1 MVTMGFRLF
10 DILFAVVLVLAAVA
24 VAAAF
29 YLVSPYPAVIV
40 AAFAAGATAFL
51 YLTVRAKLGG
61 ILEKVERRLAT
72 QESNA
77 AEHRAA
83 LDKSFADIERLTRT
97 IREQVE
103 AANEKSAQDNEALR
117 NNVNDVLAQFAAQI
131 EKSSSTVNETK
142 QVLDKKAAVLHE
154 RVRELE
160 HFRDATAKMLAGF
173 REEFDAFTTEEQHFR
188 EVIEASLAE
197 RVSYLEDFI
206 REKRK
211 SLQI

>member
-1 MVTMGFRLF
+1 MGFRLF
-10 DILFAVVLVLAAVA
+10 DILFAAVLVLAAVA

-29 YLVSPYPAVIV
+29 YLVTPYPAVIV
-40 AAFAAGATAFL
+40 AAFAAGATTFL

-61 ILEKVERRLAT
+61 IVETVERRLAS
-72 QESNA
+72 QEQEA
-77 AEHRAA
+77 AEHR
-83 LDKSFADIERLTRT
+83 KSFAEIERLTRT
-97 IREQVE
+97 MREQVR
-103 AANEKSAQDNEALR
+103 AATEKSAQNNDALR
-117 NNVNDVLAQFAAQI
+117 KNVNDVLARFAARI
-131 EKSSSTVNETK
+131 EKATSTVNETK

-154 RVRELE
+154 RVSELE
-160 HFRDATAKMLAGF
+160 NYREETTKLLADF
-173 REEFDAFTTEEQHFR
+173 REEFDSFTTDEHHFR

>member
-1 MVTMGFRLF
+1 LF
-10 DILFAVVLVLAAVA
+10 DVLFAVVLVLAAVA

-40 AAFAAGATAFL
+40 AAFAAGATTFL

-61 ILEKVERRLAT
+61 ILETVERRLAT
-72 QESNA
+72 QEHEA

-83 LDKSFADIERLTRT
+83 LDKSFAEIERLTRT
-97 IREQVE
+97 IREQVQ
-103 AANEKSAQDNEALR
+103 AANEKSARENEALR
-117 NNVNDVLAQFAAQI
+117 KNVNDVLARFAAQI
-131 EKSSSTVNETK
+131 EKTTSTVDDTK

-160 HFRDATAKMLAGF
+160 HYREETAKLLAGF
-173 REEFDAFTTEEQHFR
+173 REEFDTFTTDEQHFR
-188 EVIEASLAE
+188 EVMEASLAE

>member
-1 MVTMGFRLF
+1 MGFRLF
-10 DILFAVVLVLAAVA
+10 DVLFAIVLALAAVA

-29 YLVSPYPAVIV
+29 YLVTPYPVVIV
-40 AAFAAGATAFL
+40 AAFAAGATTFL

-61 ILEKVERRLAT
+61 MVETVERRLAA
-72 QESNA
+72 QEQKA

-83 LDKSFADIERLTRT
+83 LEKSFADIERLTRT
-97 IREQVE
+97 MREQVQ
-103 AANEKSAQDNEALR
+103 AANEKSARDNEELR
-117 NNVNDVLAQFAAQI
+117 AHVNDVLARFKSQI
-131 EKSSSTVNETK
+131 ESMASTLNLTK
-142 QVLDKKAAVLHE
+142 KGLEEKAAALHE
-154 RVRELE
+154 SVQELE
-160 HFRDATAKMLAGF
+160 NF
-173 REEFDAFTTEEQHFR
+173 RENTTASLAEFRAEFDAFTTDEQHFR

>member
-1 MVTMGFRLF
+1 MGFRLF

-40 AAFAAGATAFL
+40 AAFAAGATTFL

-61 ILEKVERRLAT
+61 ILETVERRLAT
-72 QESNA
+72 QEHEA

-83 LDKSFADIERLTRT
+83 LDKSFAEIERLTRT
-97 IREQVE
+97 IREQVQ
-103 AANEKSAQDNEALR
+103 AANEKSARENEALR
-117 NNVNDVLAQFAAQI
+117 KNVNDVLARFAAQI
-131 EKSSSTVNETK
+131 EKATSTVDDTK

-160 HFRDATAKMLAGF
+160 HYREETAKLLADF
-173 REEFDAFTTEEQHFR
+173 REEFDTFTTDEQHFR
-188 EVIEASLAE
+188 EVMEASLAE

>member
-29 YLVSPYPAVIV
+29 YLISPYPAVIV
-40 AAFAAGATAFL
+40 AAFAAGATTFL

-61 ILEKVERRLAT
+61 ILETLERRLAT
-72 QESNA
+72 QESEA

-83 LDKSFADIERLTRT
+83 LDKSFAEIERLTRS

-103 AANEKSAQDNEALR
+103 AANEKGVQNNEALR
-117 NNVNDVLAQFAAQI
+117 KNVNDALAQFAAQI
-131 EKSSSTVNETK
+131 EKSSAAVDETK
-142 QVLDKKAAVLHE
+142 QVLNKKAAVLHE

-160 HFRDATAKMLAGF
+160 HFRDATTKMLADF
-173 REEFDAFTTEEQHFR
+173 REEFDAYTTDEQHFR
-188 EVIEASLAE
+188 EVMEASLAE

>member
-1 MVTMGFRLF
+1 MGFRLF
-10 DILFAVVLVLAAVA
+10 DVLFAVVLVLAAVA

-40 AAFAAGATAFL
+40 AAFAAGATTFL

-61 ILEKVERRLAT
+61 ILETVERRLAT
-72 QESNA
+72 QEHEA

-83 LDKSFADIERLTRT
+83 LDKSFAEIERLTRT
-97 IREQVE
+97 IREQVQ
-103 AANEKSAQDNEALR
+103 AANEKSARENEALR
-117 NNVNDVLAQFAAQI
+117 KNVNDVLARFAAQI
-131 EKSSSTVNETK
+131 EKTTSTVDDTK

-160 HFRDATAKMLAGF
+160 HYREETAKLLAGF
-173 REEFDAFTTEEQHFR
+173 REEFDTFTTDEQHFR
-188 EVIEASLAE
+188 EVMEASLAE